1 MAAGSDTHQ
10 SFQYGCIYN
19 VFEKEC
25 VTVKEI
31 REQIEKEAY
40 EIRIS
45 QMASFQVK
53 TAGLLKKSLKEI
65 NALGGDY
72 VTLLVKGA

>member
-1 MAAGSDTHQ
+1 
-10 SFQYGCIYN
+10 
-19 VFEKEC
+19 
-25 VTVKEI
+25 
-31 REQIEKEAY
+31 
-40 EIRIS
+40 
-45 QMASFQVK
+45 MASFQVK